1 MRVSTSASRC
11 TAVRRASTNA
21 RRFGFTLAELL
32 VSLVLFGL
40 VAGGILTMLQRQ
52 QRFYGSANAIVSMR
66 TQLRQGLTVLPFDL
80 RWVSTSDTTVNSSA
94 TKHEADVY
102 ARSDDAIEF
111 RQVIGTS
118 VMCGKKATAPADTV
132 IILPQSLSVMAT
144 SFAVTPVV
152 GDSILILDEGTMP
165 GELDD
170 KWKPYEITAINAAS
184 GTKGCPFVASAA
196 AFGTGELLTAAD
208 TGKSSYRLT
217 ISPTLSISTGTDVPV
232 RIFRRARYQL
242 YQAADS
248 KYYVGYS
255 DCLRTYAT
263 ATKCSALTP
272 IAGPFLPNSG
282 SMTGLSFVFYD
293 STGAKV
299 ANGLGL
305 PASKIARI
313 DITLRSETR
322 RSVDRTGM
330 TVLPTKYRDS
340 VAVTIGLRN
349 RR

>member
-1 MRVSTSASRC
+1 MRVSRAFRV
-11 TAVRRASTNA
+11 AAARRASTDA

-52 QRFYGSANAIVSMR
+52 QRFYGSANALISMR
-66 TQLRQGLTVLPFDL
+66 SQLRQGLTVLPFDL
-80 RWVSTSDTTVNSSA
+80 RWVSTSDTNVNSAS
-94 TKHEADVY
+94 TKNDADIY
-102 ARSDDAIEF
+102 SRADDAIEF
-111 RQVIGTS
+111 RQIIGTS
-118 VMCGKKATAPADTV
+118 VMCGKKATSPVDTV
-132 IILPQSLSVMAT
+132 IILPQALTVVSTAFSM
-144 SFAVTPVV
+144 TPVV

-170 KWKPYEITAINAAS
+170 RWRPYEITAFSTAS
-184 GTKGCPFVASAA
+184 GTNGCPFVTSASL
-196 AFGTGELLTAAD
+196 FGSGPLLSAAD

-217 ISPTLSISTGTDVPV
+217 LSPALSTTTGTDVPV
-232 RIFRRARYQL
+232 RIFRRAKYQL
-242 YQAADS
+242 YQASDN

-263 ATKCSALTP
+263 ASKCSALTP
-272 IAGPFLPNSG
+272 VAGPYLPNSG
-282 SMTGLSFVFYD
+282 TMTGLSFVYYD

-299 ANGLGL
+299 PPGLGL
-305 PASKIARI
+305 PHTKIARI
-313 DITLRSETR
+313 DLTLRGETR
-322 RSVDRTGM
+322 RAVDRTGM